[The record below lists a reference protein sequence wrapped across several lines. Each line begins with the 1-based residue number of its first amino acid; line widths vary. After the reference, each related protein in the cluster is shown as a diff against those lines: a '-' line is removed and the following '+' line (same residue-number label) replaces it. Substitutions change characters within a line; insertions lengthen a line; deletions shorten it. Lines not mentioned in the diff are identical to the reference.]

1 MPRFVNVGLSGD
13 VGGGAGGSGSESSG
27 GGARS
32 QCIHPQSIA
41 VHLLLCTA

>member
-1 MPRFVNVGLSGD
+1 MSRFAKVGLRGD
-13 VGGGAGGSGSESSG
+13 AGGGAGGSGAGSIG

-32 QCIHPQSIA
+32 QCIHPQSIS